1 LAFQGSPL
9 KMKVVMKKSIKFNKA
24 EEMKKGSRKYGSFGK

>member
-9 KMKVVMKKSIKFNKA
+9 KMKDVENNGIEWKRREQRLRGNEEGKF
-24 EEMKKGSRKYGSFGK
+24 